1 LSASN
6 GSLIIANGILL
17 QNDGLPPDGDEWARF
32 RRRRVQRAG
41 RSRHL
46 IVTHEVTNVGSDRSE
61 LATVTKEAK
70 TALQTEKLEV
80 VAERGYFNGEEILAC
95 EEAAMTVTLPKP
107 MTSGAKSEGRF
118 GKQDFVYCLT
128 RMSSRPRWPES
139 ASGALQ
145 DRKAANLRK
154 MTVHRHLA
162 EVATPPLRAL
172 SHNQYP
178 QPITAARAECRRIG
192 GTAFTGIGITPAST
206 PCSIGQRAET

>member
-1 LSASN
+1 MPAPSVVATPRGQEDSYPGQDVTFPN
-6 GSLIIANGILL
+6 GVRGKPSLVYRE
-17 QNDGLPPDGDEWARF
+17 LPGF
-32 RRRRVQRAG
+32 R
-41 RSRHL
+41 
-46 IVTHEVTNVGSDRSE
+46 
-61 LATVTKEAK
+61 
-70 TALQTEKLEV
+70 ALHAAPA